1 MRTRWRNLFC
11 FSLLAL
17 LGNLWLNASFH
28 WSWDSWT
35 NAPIL
40 GLVAAAGLAIG
51 AAVTDTRKRWPAAV
65 ALVCLAPFGQF
76 LYSVISESEVSAIL
90 RFIGM
95 PGVLIIAGSAGA
107 LCIAIHI
114 LVVPPPPPPI
124 DPIPRARST

>member
-17 LGNLWLNASFH
+17 LGNLWFDASFR
-28 WSWDSWT
+28 WSWESWI

-40 GLVAAAGLAIG
+40 GVLAAAGLALT
-51 AAVTDTRKRWPAAV
+51 AAVTDTRKRWPAGV
-65 ALVCLAPFGQF
+65 ALVCLAPFGQI
-76 LYSVISESEVSAIL
+76 LYSVISELPSIL
-90 RFIGM
+90 RFLGM
-95 PGVLIIAGSAGA
+95 PAVLILAGAVGA

-114 LVVPPPPPPI
+114 LVVPPSPAPL